1 MKKGSGLES
10 VAVDN
15 EVPVEFYNLQGVRVA
30 NPEAGIYIRRQG
42 SNVTK
47 VYPSAPLV
55 TPTRPVLP
63 SAVREM
69 EAFPA
74 VKLIVQMQRGLTSV

>member
-1 MKKGSGLES
+1 MKKAAASES

-15 EVPVEFYNLQGVRVA
+15 EAPVEFYNLQGVRVA

-47 VYPSAPLV
+47 VY
-55 TPTRPVLP
+55 
-63 SAVREM
+63 VR
-69 EAFPA
+69 
-74 VKLIVQMQRGLTSV
+74 LSDT

>member
-15 EVPVEFYNLQGVRVA
+15 EAPVEFYNLQGVRVA

-47 VYPSAPLV
+47 VY
-55 TPTRPVLP
+55 
-63 SAVREM
+63 VR
-69 EAFPA
+69 
-74 VKLIVQMQRGLTSV
+74 